1 MAKLTTAQLNAVI
14 STIANNIEI
23 KNNQKKLEYEKILSK
38 DKEYKKL
45 VDKIEELKKL
55 EEQEKEIA
63 NKNRIVSKEIH
74 DIIDSS
80 YSYFYYSD
88 YTYSRKEI
96 ILQKFINNKFKIEK
110 ADFEKIKREILV
122 ASIDPSFNIQQI
134 IDKYSNI

>member
-1 MAKLTTAQLNAVI
+1 MAKLTTAQLTAVI

-55 EEQEKEIA
+55 EEQEKEIV
-63 NKNRIVSKEIH
+63 NKNRIISREIH
-74 DIIDSS
+74 DVIDSE
-80 YSYFYYSD
+80 SYFYKSEYS
-88 YTYSRKEI
+88 YSRKEI
-96 ILQKFINNKFKIEK
+96 ILQKFIDNKFNLKK
-110 ADFEKIKREILV
+110 ANYETIRREILV

>member
-1 MAKLTTAQLNAVI
+1 MAKLTTAQLTAVI

-55 EEQEKEIA
+55 EEQEKEIV
-63 NKNRIVSKEIH
+63 NKNRIISREIH
-74 DIIDSS
+74 DVIDSE
-80 YSYFYYSD
+80 SYFYKSEYC
-88 YTYSRKEI
+88 YHRKEI
-96 ILQKFINNKFKIEK
+96 ILQKFINNKFKLKK
-110 ADFEKIKREILV
+110 ANYETIRTEILV

>member
-55 EEQEKEIA
+55 EEQEKEIV
-63 NKNRIVSKEIH
+63 NKNRII
-74 DIIDSS
+74 
-80 YSYFYYSD
+80 
-88 YTYSRKEI
+88 
-96 ILQKFINNKFKIEK
+96 
-110 ADFEKIKREILV
+110 
-122 ASIDPSFNIQQI
+122 SI
-134 IDKYSNI
+134 